1 MFVQLL
7 VSGIAMGFVYALVA
21 IEYTLIWNSCSL
33 LNFSHGQLIMLGA
46 YIFGGTFVTG
56 LGFSYAMGWIGTIAL
71 AAILGTI
78 LAFVIFIPLKDF
90 GSLYAIVATMLFG
103 IVISNLVPLI
113 YGIYPIH
120 LNNYLSGIYKIGN
133 MVITRAY
140 FYIII
145 VAVLAVTALLCFM
158 KYTKIGKAMRCVQEN
173 KAMSAMVGINVRA
186 NMVITISLSCVIC
199 ALVGMLVV
207 PLFSITVTMAD
218 TISMKG
224 FISGVLGGF
233 GSVPGAIL
241 GGILVGVIEN
251 ISTIYIPSVYKDIT
265 SFLILIVV
273 LLIKPSG
280 LLGTGKT
287 KMTAKKPAAYTRK
300 GGTKR

>member
-71 AAILGTI
+71 VAILGTI

-158 KYTKIGKAMRCVQEN
+158 KYTKIGKDCTCRN
-173 KAMSAMVGINVRA
+173 SGYDPGICDLYSV
-186 NMVITISLSCVIC
+186 
-199 ALVGMLVV
+199 
-207 PLFSITVTMAD
+207 
-218 TISMKG
+218 KG
-224 FISGVLGGF
+224 FWELICDCSHDAVRNSYF
-233 GSVPGAIL
+233 EPGSSDL
-241 GGILVGVIEN
+241 WYL
-251 ISTIYIPSVYKDIT
+251 SD
-265 SFLILIVV
+265 SFE
-273 LLIKPSG
+273 
-280 LLGTGKT
+280 
-287 KMTAKKPAAYTRK
+287 
-300 GGTKR
+300 